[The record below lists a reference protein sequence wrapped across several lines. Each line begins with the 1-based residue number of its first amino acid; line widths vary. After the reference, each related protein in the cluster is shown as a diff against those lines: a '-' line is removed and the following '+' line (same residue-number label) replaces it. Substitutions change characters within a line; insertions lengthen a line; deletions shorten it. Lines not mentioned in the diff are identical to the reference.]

1 LVYDD
6 AKGNAMT
13 REMQKPETLLQ
24 HDIEERVREVIA
36 RALELKP
43 DQVSLTASL
52 ADEMGAQSL
61 DLLDIAFMLER
72 DFKISFPRTDIM
84 ERATARFGEDALV
97 NRGLV
102 TDLGLELLRRTM
114 PEVDREELK
123 PGLRAMDVTRLLT
136 VQTFVR
142 IVMRLLE
149 AKQAFPRQCP
159 NCGSQTEESEVTPE
173 FICPKCGTVV
183 PLTSGDDILFADL
196 VALTADVQLETE
208 PPA

>member
-1 LVYDD
+1 
-6 AKGNAMT
+6 MT
-13 REMQKPETLLQ
+13 LEMQKPETMSQ
-24 HDIEERVREVIA
+24 QDIEQKVRAVISK
-36 RALELKP
+36 ALELEP
-43 DQVSLTASL
+43 DEVSPTASL

-72 DFKISFPRTDIM
+72 EFKISFPRTDIM

-114 PEVDREELK
+114 PEVDRERLK
-123 PGLRAMDVTRLLT
+123 PGLRAIDVTRLLS

-159 NCGSQTEESEVTPE
+159 NCGSLMEESEVTPE
-173 FICPKCGTVV
+173 FTCPQCGTIV
-183 PLTSGDDILFADL
+183 PLPSGDDILFEDL
-196 VALTADVQLETE
+196 IALTADVQLQTE
-208 PPA
+208 QPA